1 MDTNRKPTVFFDAN
15 NNQVSTAKF
24 AFSSAASV
32 AATAILARSI
42 AHEFVPPE
50 LRDYIFFK
58 IKSLLLS
65 FTPYTTLVI
74 EEFDGLNDN
83 HLYKAAQLYL
93 EPTIPPDTKRIRLT
107 MPKKQGKIS
116 FSLENSEQ
124 IVDNFNGIQVK
135 WKFVSKNFPSKNVS
149 PHDPYNPPLLTC
161 ETRCF
166 ELNFH
171 KKHKETILNSYMQHI
186 LAKSK
191 ELKEKKKTLRLFT
204 LKSDR
209 VYGRRGDM
217 WQSLNL
223 DHPSTFQTLAMDS
236 DLKKNII
243 EDLDRFMRRKEY
255 YKSVGKA
262 WKRGYLLFGPP
273 GTGKS
278 SLVAAMANYLNFD
291 IYDLELSEI
300 RDNSELR
307 KLLIATGN
315 KSILVVEDLDCS
327 LEMHRLPQSR
337 PVLPHRPNQLSQ
349 MTLSGLLNFV
359 DGLWSSCG
367 DERIIVFTTNH
378 KDRLDPALLRPG
390 RIDVQ
395 IHMSYITPCGFRML
409 ASNYLGITEHPQF
422 MEIEELL
429 KTKKV
434 TPAEV
439 GETLMKEE
447 RVEEAL
453 QGLIQF
459 LETKIEDAAAD
470 GVQPEQVQAVDDDEE
485 ELMIEMAG
493 TLVDMN
499 RLNC

>member
-1 MDTNRKPTVFFDAN
+1 
-15 NNQVSTAKF
+15 
-24 AFSSAASV
+24 
-32 AATAILARSI
+32 
-42 AHEFVPPE
+42 
-50 LRDYIFFK
+50 
-58 IKSLLLS
+58 
-65 FTPYTTLVI
+65 
-74 EEFDGLNDN
+74 
-83 HLYKAAQLYL
+83 
-93 EPTIPPDTKRIRLT
+93 

-124 IVDNFNGIQVK
+124 IIDDFNGIRVK
-135 WKFVSKNFPSKNVS
+135 WKFVSKNFPSKNIP

-166 ELNFH
+166 KLSFH

-186 LAKSK
+186 MAKSK

-236 DLKKNII
+236 DLKKKLI

-307 KLLIATGN
+307 KLLISTGN

-327 LEMHRLPQSR
+327 LDLHRLPQSR
-337 PVLPHRPNQLSQ
+337 PVLPHRPNHSSH

-378 KDRLDPALLRPG
+378 KERLDPALLRPG

-409 ASNYLGITEHPQF
+409 AYNYLGITEHPQF

-429 KTKKV
+429 KNKKV

-447 RVEEAL
+447 DIEEAL

-459 LETKIEDAAAD
+459 LETKISD
-470 GVQPEQVQAVDDDEE
+470 GREYTAGDVQPEQVQAVDEEEE
-485 ELMIEMAG
+485 ELMIETAG
-493 TLVDMN
+493 TLVDMIH
-499 RLNC
+499 LSC